1 MSADQPSRCFH
12 CGLPVTPV
20 TVVQSRIGDFDRDFC
35 CHGCAAV
42 CQAIHGAG
50 LEGFYQR
57 TPEGEVLGPP
67 PELPGQ
73 LDFYDLDEVQQEF
86 AQVSGDTREAQLSV
100 EGIHCA
106 ACVWLIEKG
115 LGAMPGVAE
124 ARVNL
129 TGRRLTLRWDN
140 ARLRLSQILRRL
152 GELGYA
158 AVPFDPRSAEL
169 GLKRRNRALLYRM
182 AFAAFAAMNLMW
194 ISIALYAGA
203 DRGEFRTLFH
213 WIGWVLATPTLIYS
227 GGPFFA
233 GAWRGLRRGHLDMDL
248 PIAIGAGITYLYSL
262 VVTLTGQGD
271 VYWDTVVNF
280 LFVILLGRYLEA
292 MSRRHAVSATQ
303 RLLDLQPKAATLLRD
318 GEEALVPIRAVRPG
332 DLILVRPGEAVPVD
346 GRVERGES
354 QLDESMLTGE
364 SKTVARGP
372 GQAVAAGTLN
382 GAGALQV
389 RVSGVLRDTQLGRIV
404 HLVEEAQASKAPIQS
419 LADRVVP
426 WFVGVTLLLALL
438 TALLWWS
445 HAPSTAVL
453 AATSVLIITC
463 PCAFGL
469 ATPMAIAV
477 ATGSAARRGI
487 LIKNGAVLE
496 RLSAAT
502 QVVFDKTGTL
512 TLGHPTLVALV
523 DDEGVWR
530 PDGGTCDARLGGGS
544 HAGFDLAREAGRDAV
559 RDAGHDDE
567 VYDAGSDFTRRQ
579 GQRPDRTQ
587 ADSCP
592 LTERRQQWLAAV
604 AALEQLSEHP
614 LARALTRFARD
625 QQPRFSDL
633 TVEQMRI
640 QPGRGLAGVVDGQ
653 SLVIGSGDW
662 LREQGIALTP
672 TLETPSAWSG
682 ATVLHL
688 AVGGREVA
696 RLLLSDDLRPDARA
710 TVETLRDRGL
720 RVSLLSGDQQQA
732 ATAIAQR
739 LGGIQA
745 IAEVLPDGKAEVI
758 AKLRAAGQQVVM
770 VGDGV
775 NDAPALVSA
784 DVGIA
789 LGSGTDVSIASAD
802 IILTRNALAH
812 VPQALVLAQR
822 TLAAIRQNIALSV
835 VYNLIMIPLAM
846 AGLITPLVAAIAMP
860 LSSLAVI
867 GNSARIA
874 SVLKEPP

>member
-1 MSADQPSRCFH
+1 MIEQPSRCFH
-12 CGLPVTPV
+12 CGLPVTPA
-20 TVVQSRIGDFDRDFC
+20 TVVHSQIGDQARDFC
-35 CHGCAAV
+35 CHGCEAV
-42 CQAIHGAG
+42 CQAIHRAG

-57 TPEGEVLGPP
+57 TPDGEVFGPP
-67 PELPGQ
+67 PELPRQ

-86 AQVSGDTREAQLSV
+86 AQVSGDAREAQLSV

-106 ACVWLIEKG
+106 ACVWLIENG

-124 ARVNL
+124 SRVNL

-169 GLKRRNRALLYRM
+169 GLKRRNRTLLYRM
-182 AFAAFAAMNLMW
+182 AFAGFAAMNLMW

-203 DRGEFRTLFH
+203 DRGEFRELFH
-213 WIGWVLATPTLIYS
+213 WIGCLLATPVLIYS
-227 GGPFFA
+227 GWPFFT

-262 VVTLTGQGD
+262 IVTLTGQGD

-318 GEEALVPIRAVRPG
+318 GEEALVPIRALRPG
-332 DLILVRPGEAVPVD
+332 DLILIRPGEAVPAD
-346 GRVERGES
+346 GTVERGDS
-354 QLDESMLTGE
+354 QLDEALLTGE
-364 SKTVARGP
+364 SKPVVRGP
-372 GQAVAAGTLN
+372 GQSVAAGTMN

-389 RVSGVLRDTQLGRIV
+389 RVAGVLRDTQLGRIL

-426 WFVGVTLLLALL
+426 WFVGATLLLALL
-438 TALLWWS
+438 TALLWWP
-445 HAPSTAVL
+445 ADPATAVL

-477 ATGSAARRGI
+477 ATGSAARQGI

-496 RLSAAT
+496 RLSGAT

-512 TLGHPTLVALV
+512 TLGQPTLVALV
-523 DDEGVWR
+523 DNLGLWR
-530 PDGGTCDARLGGGS
+530 ADDA
-544 HAGFDLAREAGRDAV
+544 AGEFGQQEAR
-559 RDAGHDDE
+559 
-567 VYDAGSDFTRRQ
+567 
-579 GQRPDRTQ
+579 DR
-587 ADSCP
+587 ARHYSSP
-592 LTERRQQWLAAV
+592 LTEQQQQWLAAV

-614 LARALTRFARD
+614 LARALTRFVRE
-625 QQPRFSDL
+625 QQLGFGGL
-633 TVEQMRI
+633 TVEQVRI

-653 SLVIGSGDW
+653 SLVLGSADW
-662 LREQGIALTP
+662 LREQGIALAKDI
-672 TLETPSAWSG
+672 ETPPDWPG

-688 AVGGREVA
+688 AVAGTEVA
-696 RLLLSDDLRPDARA
+696 RLLLSDDLRQDAQA
-710 TVETLRDRGL
+710 TVNALLARGL
-720 RVSLLSGDQQQA
+720 QVSLLSGDRQQA
-732 ATAIAQR
+732 AVAIAQR
-739 LGGIQA
+739 LGNIQA
-745 IAEVLPDGKAEVI
+745 IAEVLPEGKAEVI
-758 AKLRAAGQQVVM
+758 AKLRAAGQRVVM

-784 DVGIA
+784 DIGMA
-789 LGSGTDVSIASAD
+789 LGSGTDVSMASAD
-802 IILTRNALAH
+802 IILTRNELTR
-812 VPQALVLAQR
+812 VPQALALAQR
-822 TLAAIRQNIALSV
+822 TLTAIRQNIGLSI
-835 VYNLIMIPLAM
+835 VYNLIMVPLAM
-846 AGLITPLVAAIAMP
+846 AAMITPLVAAIAMP

-874 SVLKEPP
+874 SVLKKQGGGGGATTNSAKI